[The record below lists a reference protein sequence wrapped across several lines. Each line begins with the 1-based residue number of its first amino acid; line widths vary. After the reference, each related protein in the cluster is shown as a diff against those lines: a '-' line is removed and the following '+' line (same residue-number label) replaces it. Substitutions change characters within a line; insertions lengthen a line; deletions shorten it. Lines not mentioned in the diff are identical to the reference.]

1 MKFSAREDIIQITP
15 LWKGERFEDGRPKV
29 PDDILRRMR
38 NITLEEAW
46 GPLWRNGYKYQFEGE
61 FRTTHPGNKLIG
73 RAVTTS
79 MVPMRPDLHQTLL
92 DYGHKEEGR
101 KGFFNQWVIDSLVE
115 DDVVVVD
122 LFDKIFQGTY
132 VGGNLSTAIA
142 TRTKRGGAVIWGGIR
157 DNEQVV
163 QIPGIQVYYR
173 GVDPTGIGDVTMTSF
188 NGPTRIG
195 KATCLPGDVVLG
207 TISGVISSPP
217 TWRKRLLCMRRSPTC
232 AISSASSAWKRR
244 STPPPRSTAAGPWRC
259 STTSSTGSRPTR
271 RPRPTPTWIGPR
283 IWKSLR
289 SGSRSIPRTWPPLPC
304 KPTYSK
310 IHKGRLP
317 QRGGPS
323 IGRLS
328 FL

>member
-142 TRTKRGGAVIWGGIR
+142 PRPKRGGAVIWGGIR

-207 TISGVISSPP
+207 TISGVIFIPSHLAEEVVVHAEKSHV
-217 TWRKRLLCMRRSPTC
+217 RDIFGFQRLEEKVYT
-232 AISSASSAWKRR
+232 
-244 STPPPRSTAAGPWRC
+244 TAQIDGRWTLEMFDDFLNWFKTDEKAQAYSYLDW
-259 STTSSTGSRPTR
+259 TEDLEELKK
-271 RPRPTPTWIGPR
+271 WIAE
-283 IWKSLR
+283 
-289 SGSRSIPRTWPPLPC
+289 
-304 KPTYSK
+304 
-310 IHKGRLP
+310 HP
-317 QRGGPS
+317 QDVAAVT
-323 IGRLS
+323 L
-328 FL
+328 